1 VACLLALVAVAL
13 VSCSRASAGTEAVVL
28 LHGLGRTDWSMDFLE
43 SKLEEAGFRTHNLGY
58 DSTDLTPSEL
68 VAELARQLEGCCA
81 TEARIHFVTHSLG
94 GILVR
99 AYLADHR
106 IANLGRVVM
115 LAPPNRGSEIVDA
128 IGDSFVFEATLGPTA
143 VELGT
148 DPDSLPNR
156 LPPPDFE
163 LGIIAGTSSVN
174 PIGSALIPGE
184 SDGTVSV
191 RSTKLEGMT
200 DFLEVPHSHT
210 FIMKSD
216 EVANRQRVVPFR
228 EDAAARLG
236 TTVVARPR
244 VEKTELPQDER

>member
-28 LHGLGRTDWSMDFLE
+28 LHGLGRT
-43 SKLEEAGFRTHNLGY
+43 GY

-156 LPPPDFE
+156 LPPPDFD
-163 LGIIAGTSSVN
+163 
-174 PIGSALIPGE
+174 PGE

-216 EVANRQRVVPFR
+216 EVARQVVEFLRHGRFR
-228 EDAAARLG
+228 HEPDEGEDG
-236 TTVVARPR
+236 SG
-244 VEKTELPQDER
+244 